1 MEIEPTVYFYRLPG
15 ETDAMSSYCKRA
27 GIEIEFFDMNKIDY
41 YSLPNIIP
49 TMKTTRYS
57 LVDEIMGTPLLT
69 LKQVFNQ

>member
-1 MEIEPTVYFYRLPG
+1 
-15 ETDAMSSYCKRA
+15 
-27 GIEIEFFDMNKIDY
+27 MNKIDY